1 MNVMMMDKT
10 DRLVYMETFLEG
22 KAQGERYN
30 LRYIEEKNNPYKQGT
45 VSFIGWEEGF
55 EVEVG

>member
-1 MNVMMMDKT
+1 
-10 DRLVYMETFLEG
+10 METFLEG

-45 VSFIGWEEGF
+45 VSFLGWDEGWEYEAA
-55 EVEVG
+55 